1 MGRESVR
8 TSAVSAKNRTGK
20 TIVTFSIPT
29 SVQRIGKLHLRKMP
43 ELEVGKDLELREKEV
58 KQEVEIEGEKNPKK
72 VVGRNSLHIN
82 PEIGLRG

>member
-1 MGRESVR
+1 MGRENVR
-8 TSAVSAKNRTGK
+8 TSAVSAKKRTGK

-29 SVQRIGKLHLRKMP
+29 SVQRIGKLHQRKMP

-58 KQEVEIEGEKNPKK
+58 KPEVEIEGGKNPKK
-72 VVGRNSLHIN
+72 VVGSNSLHIN